1 MKFLQASL
9 IVSSL
14 LLLGRFS
21 GFARDWFLGW
31 QYGAGLESDL
41 AILVLTIPDL
51 VVNVVLGGGVAA
63 ALVPEF
69 RRLTPDRGAGLL
81 VQALVLIVAGMSVI
95 ALVAAFFSHQLMA
108 LLAPGLPREA
118 VESGQQYFAIAVIA
132 IPLTAACGALSAW
145 LDANGRFQFSAS
157 GTAIFNVCV
166 LSAMIFLGTF
176 GLLYAVTFGVL
187 AGALIRLCFQG
198 AAAARVVVEAPSF
211 APVEYWS
218 IIRRFGSAFLFS
230 SVLALLPAIARAL
243 ASQHV
248 AGSLSI
254 FSYAVKVIELPM
266 TLAVSAISVVLL
278 PRLASE
284 FQQGTGQVANS
295 AGLALRAVSLICIGL
310 AIPAAFF
317 PDSVFRAIFPS
328 GVFTG
333 EQRAIMSAVFVSG
346 VIFLPVRGVMVI
358 CLSILAAAGLTRHL
372 AVAALV
378 LIGSFALS
386 DLALVGSFDLVGVM
400 LSMSLS
406 MLAAAA
412 YMVTIAYRELGS
424 KLLVVWFGRFLTSY
438 LPAIAASIFICY
450 LGDLFSTLLIVDVAV
465 GILSFCVFVAISFGL
480 DRKIWFPS
488 SGAITKA

>member
-41 AILVLTIPDL
+41 AILVLTVPDL
-51 VVNVVLGGGVAA
+51 IVNVVLGGGVAA

-69 RRLTPDRGAGLL
+69 RRLVPGRGAGLL
-81 VQALVLIVAGMSVI
+81 IQALVAIVAVMSMI
-95 ALVAAFFSHQLMA
+95 ALVAAFFSHQLMT

-118 VESGQQYFAIAVIA
+118 VDNGQQYFAVAVIA

-145 LDANGRFQFSAS
+145 LDANGKFQFSAP
-157 GTAIFNVCV
+157 GTAIFNISVIG
-166 LSAMIFLGTF
+166 AMVFLGSF

-187 AGALIRLCFQG
+187 VGALIRLCFQG
-198 AAAARVVVEAPSF
+198 AAAARVVHEPVSF

-218 IIRRFGSAFLFS
+218 IVRRFGSAFLFTS
-230 SVLALLPAIARAL
+230 ALALLPAIARAL
-243 ASQHV
+243 ATQHD

-284 FQQGTGQVANS
+284 FHQETGRVAHS
-295 AGLALRAVSLICIGL
+295 AGLALRAVTLICLGL

-317 PDSVFRAIFPS
+317 PDSIFRVIFSS
-328 GVFTG
+328 GVFTA
-333 EQRAIMSAVFVSG
+333 EQRAVMSAVFVSG
-346 VIFLPVRGVMVI
+346 VIFLPARGVMVI
-358 CLSILAAAGLTRHL
+358 CVSILAAAGLTRHL
-372 AVAALV
+372 ALAALV

-386 DLALVGSFDLVGVM
+386 DLLLVGSFDLVGVM
-400 LSMSLS
+400 LSMSMS
-406 MLAAAA
+406 MLAAAT
-412 YMVTIAYRELGS
+412 YMVVIAYRRLGND
-424 KLLVVWFGRFLTSY
+424 LLVVWFGRFATNY
-438 LPAIAASIFICY
+438 LPAIVVSLIICY
-450 LGDLFSTLLIVDVAV
+450 LGNVLSTHLFVDVGVGLVSFAAFAV
-465 GILSFCVFVAISFGL
+465 IAFGL
-480 DRKIWFPS
+480 DRKTWFPVA
-488 SGAITKA
+488 GAAAKA